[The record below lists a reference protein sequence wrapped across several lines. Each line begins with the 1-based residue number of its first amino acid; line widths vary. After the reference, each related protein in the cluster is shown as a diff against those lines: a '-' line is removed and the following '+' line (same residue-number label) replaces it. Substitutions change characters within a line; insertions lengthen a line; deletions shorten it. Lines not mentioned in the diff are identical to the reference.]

1 MEQVERRGA
10 HVRAVADR
18 GARFAGEGAA
28 RERPAA
34 AALLQRAVLGAD
46 EDRGRRVEDLAGDDA
61 LDWRVGQVPPARGAA
76 LRVVDDHLVWVSPSR
91 QARTGRAGLLAPR
104 VPLLCRLRLRL
115 LACCGAPFGAASGR
129 VRRGWGRGVA
139 RVPRQARLEIRDPGR
154 EGLVLTAERLDL
166 LAQRLVL
173 GGEIPLVWWHPTIE
187 TGSVANRE
195 HLTRTNALVVALWRK
210 FFPTHRVR
218 GSRWS
223 SRGRGQGSLG
233 T

>member
-115 LACCGAPFGAASGR
+115 LACCGERHRLAAPSALGPPVRDHITDVVGAELGAAL
-129 VRRGWGRGVA
+129 VA
-139 RVPRQARLEIRDPGR
+139 EDR
-154 EGLVLTAERLDL
+154 
-166 LAQRLVL
+166 
-173 GGEIPLVWWHPTIE
+173 
-187 TGSVANRE
+187 
-195 HLTRTNALVVALWRK
+195 
-210 FFPTHRVR
+210 
-218 GSRWS
+218 
-223 SRGRGQGSLG
+223 
-233 T
+233 